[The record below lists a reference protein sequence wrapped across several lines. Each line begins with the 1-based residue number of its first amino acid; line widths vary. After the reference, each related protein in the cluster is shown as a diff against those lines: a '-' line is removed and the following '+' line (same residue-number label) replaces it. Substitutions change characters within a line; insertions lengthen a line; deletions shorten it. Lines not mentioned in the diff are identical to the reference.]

1 MPSKKASHHFGFL
14 YTRRHVPEP
23 AVLENV
29 DEAASGVVVRVG
41 FRSDRTGIKRD
52 SWGIK
57 SAARIRRSLWSY
69 Y

>member
-1 MPSKKASHHFGFL
+1 MYFGFQ
-14 YTRRHVPEP
+14 YTRRHVAEP

-29 DEAASGVVVRVG
+29 DERARGVVVRVG
-41 FRSDRTGIKRD
+41 FRSDRAGIKRD
-52 SWGIK
+52 SREIK